1 MTRASLS
8 HIFKRM
14 VEHRNS
20 NLDEVFQAL
29 SDPTRRAIIGLLAER
44 PHTVTEL
51 VKPFPVSLNAISKHI
66 KALERAGLIDR
77 EIKGRIHYCH
87 LNTAPM
93 NQAYRWL
100 GSYEK
105 FWSGSLDKLEKL
117 LQSRA
122 RARNGKR
129 S

>member
-1 MTRASLS
+1 
-8 HIFKRM
+8 M
-14 VEHRNS
+14 VERREEKLS
-20 NLDEVFQAL
+20 EIFYAL

-51 VKPFPVSLNAISKHI
+51 LEPFPVSLNAISKHI
-66 KALERAGLIDR
+66 KALEKVGLVDR
-77 EIKGRIHYCH
+77 EIKGRIHMCH

-93 NQAYRWL
+93 NEAYQWL

-117 LQSRA
+117 LRNRA
-122 RARNGKR
+122 KHSHGK
-129 S
+129 